1 MVEAI
6 IKHLSTK
13 EREVITSTGENE
25 KTVLSTLEE
34 LIKYYNKGGK
44 ANSKEAKEAR
54 REHIKLGKGKNMEAI
69 YDGTEGTDE
78 RSEANRMNISHDL
91 SQGISDKD
99 IKAKDLEALDKDT
112 LKERPEIGQAIL
124 KLDFDQVKEYVKGM
138 KLDVK
143 KVFANILSDMEENTS
158 GQYTEEDS
166 QHATD
171 LLDRFGKIGNSMCS
185 QKRQERKEKRKKKQ

>member
-1 MVEAI
+1 
-6 IKHLSTK
+6 
-13 EREVITSTGENE
+13 
-25 KTVLSTLEE
+25 
-34 LIKYYNKGGK
+34 
-44 ANSKEAKEAR
+44 
-54 REHIKLGKGKNMEAI
+54 MEAI